1 MDKKHM
7 EYLMETRNGTGVE
20 IITSDNAAIYYFYED
35 FENDPGIDRATK
47 QFINGVSSGLFNKV
61 TLFPSKKK
69 RSREEIWEDI
79 SKEILRLIKDNPDST
94 ISNILYA
101 IYLTAPYKNLLLNY
115 SDEMFL
121 NHLKNLK

>member
-1 MDKKHM
+1 MDKKYM

-35 FENDPGIDRATK
+35 FEDDPGIDRATK
-47 QFINGVSSGLFNKV
+47 QFINGVSSGMFNKV

-79 SKEILRLIKDNPDST
+79 SKEILGLIKCNPD
-94 ISNILYA
+94 ISVAQLFCMLSLDSRCVGSIVDC
-101 IYLTAPYKNLLLNY
+101 
-115 SDEMFL
+115 SDETFL